1 MHACHLHIACL
12 FKSEED
18 SVSCGITDCGLMK
31 WCIFVKAIQTWG
43 GWHSFSPPET
53 ALFGVEDSMRETQ
66 ETRVPSR
73 GGVDPLEK
81 EMATHSRSL
90 AWEIPRTEEPG
101 GLQSVRSQKVG
112 HD

>member
-1 MHACHLHIACL
+1 MVYLC
-12 FKSEED
+12 KGNSD
-18 SVSCGITDCGLMK
+18 T
-31 WCIFVKAIQTWG
+31 G

-73 GGVDPLEK
+73 GGVDLLEK
-81 EMATHSRSL
+81 EMATHSRIL
-90 AWEIPRTEEPG
+90 AWEIPRTGEPG